1 MREIDG
7 HDSEHGLIGIEMD
20 RCEDEIRE
28 RARDRERGEDTE
40 DDPVVACERR
50 RAVQAAKD
58 RRFSP
63 G

>member
-28 RARDRERGEDTE
+28 RARDRQRGEDTE
-40 DDPVVACERR
+40 GDPVAACERR
-50 RAVQAAKD
+50 GKTRID
-58 RRFSP
+58 DPRR
-63 G
+63 